1 MYDRELVREIL
12 TQILKSADTILY
24 RFQPVIEV
32 KDFTDSLAGMEK
44 LDSICMQLIAMGERL
59 KNIDKITDSSL
70 LSEYPEVN
78 WKGAKAMRDII
89 GHHYFEIDAE
99 VIFDVCKNKLETLR
113 DAVIKMMADIEQS

>member
-24 RFQPVIEV
+24 RFKPVKTL
-32 KDFTDSLAGMEK
+32 KDFTDSPAGMEK
-44 LDSICMQLIAMGERL
+44 LDSICMQLMVIGESL
-59 KNIDKITDSSL
+59 KNIDKITNSSL
-70 LSEYPEVN
+70 LSAYTEVN

-99 VIFDVCKNKLETLR
+99 IIFDLCENKIKTLR
-113 DAVIKMMADIEQS
+113 DTLITMLKDIEKS

>member
-1 MYDRELVREIL
+1 MYDKELIREIL

-24 RFQPVIEV
+24 RFQPVKEV
-32 KDFTDSLAGMEK
+32 KDFTDSPAGMEK
-44 LDSICMQLIAMGERL
+44 LDSICMQLIAMGESL

-78 WKGAKAMRDII
+78 WKGAKEMRDII

-99 VIFDVCKNKLETLR
+99 VIFDVCKNKLGTLR
-113 DAVIKMMADIEQS
+113 DAVIKMLADIE